1 MRKYFIYTYG
11 CQMNVHES
19 EKIAGTFESL
29 GFLEA
34 ESAEDADLIAFNTCC
49 VRENAEQHVYGN
61 VGALKPLKKKK
72 PSLIIAVGG
81 CMTQQP
87 GEAEKLH
94 ATFPFVDIVFGTHN
108 LSDLG
113 EMVKKRIETRKR
125 VIEIAESGVDS
136 ESQPI
141 VRGSYPNA
149 WVNVMYGCNNFCT
162 YCIVPYV
169 RGREISRRP
178 EDIISEVRGLVEEGY
193 KEITLLGQNVNSYG
207 RATDVGMDF
216 AGLLSRVS
224 EIEGKF
230 RIRFMSNHPKDFN
243 EKLVEVI
250 AKDQRI
256 CNCIHLPLQSG
267 SNEVLRRMNRRYTAE
282 EYLEKIRMLRE
293 AIPGCAVTSDVM
305 IGFPGETEKDFSD
318 TLSVVKEANFA
329 GAFTFVYSRRP
340 GTVADKMDDQ
350 IDDRTKKDRIMRLV
364 ELQNSINR
372 EQSKAYKNRTIEIL
386 CEDFD
391 EKKGLY
397 LGRDEYGK
405 MGYFSCG
412 ENMVGKFVRIKI
424 NECNGI
430 SLYGELAEGE

>member
-1 MRKYFIYTYG
+1 MNKYYIYTYG

-19 EKIAGTFESL
+19 EKIAGTFEAL
-29 GFLEA
+29 GFSAA
-34 ESAEDADLIAFNTCC
+34 ESAEEADLIAFNTCC

-94 ATFPFVDIVFGTHN
+94 RTFPFVDIVFGTHN

-113 EMVKKRIETRKR
+113 EMVRKRIETRKR

-136 ESQPI
+136 ESQPL

-178 EDIISEVRGLVEEGY
+178 EDILSEVKALVREGY

-224 EIEGKF
+224 EIDGKF

-250 AKDQRI
+250 AKDERI

-267 SNEVLRRMNRRYTAE
+267 SNEILRRMNRRYTAE
-282 EYLEKIRMLRE
+282 EYLEKVRMLKK

-305 IGFPGETEKDFSD
+305 IGFPGETEEDFSE
-318 TLSVVKEANFA
+318 TLRVVREADFA

-340 GTVADKMDDQ
+340 GTVADKMDGQ
-350 IDDRTKKDRIMRLV
+350 IDDQTKKDRIMRLV

-372 EQSKAYKNRTIEIL
+372 EQSKAYKDKTIEIL
-386 CEDFD
+386 CEDYD
-391 EKKGLY
+391 EKRKLY
-397 LGRDEYGK
+397 IGRDEYGK
-405 MGYFSCG
+405 MGYFDAN
-412 ENMVGKFVRIKI
+412 ENMVGKFVNIKI

-430 SLYGELAEGE
+430 SLY

>member
-1 MRKYFIYTYG
+1 MNKYYIYTYG

-19 EKIAGTFESL
+19 EKIAGTFEAL
-29 GFLEA
+29 GFSAA
-34 ESAEDADLIAFNTCC
+34 ESAEEADLIAFNTCC

-94 ATFPFVDIVFGTHN
+94 RTFPFVDIVFGTHN

-113 EMVKKRIETRKR
+113 EMVRKRIETRKR
-125 VIEIAESGVDS
+125 VIEIAESGVDG
-136 ESQPI
+136 ERQPV

-178 EDIISEVRGLVEEGY
+178 EDILSEVKALVREGY

-224 EIEGKF
+224 EIDGKF

-250 AKDQRI
+250 AKDERI

-267 SNEVLRRMNRRYTAE
+267 SNEILRRMNRRYTAE
-282 EYLEKIRMLRE
+282 EYLEKVRMLKK

-305 IGFPGETEKDFSD
+305 IGFPGETEEDFSE
-318 TLSVVKEANFA
+318 TLRVVREADFA

-340 GTVADKMDDQ
+340 GTVADKMDGQ
-350 IDDRTKKDRIMRLV
+350 IDDQTKKDRIMRLV

-372 EQSKAYKNRTIEIL
+372 EQSKAYKDKTIEIL
-386 CEDFD
+386 CEDYD
-391 EKKGLY
+391 EKRKLY
-397 LGRDEYGK
+397 IGRDEYGK
-405 MGYFSCG
+405 MGYFDAN
-412 ENMVGKFVRIKI
+412 ENMVGKFVNIKI

-430 SLYGELAEGE
+430 SLYGELT